1 MSRSHNIQM
10 LEVVAQALGQDLCQ
24 QVAFVEHHHVT
35 HSMSRIAPVFGSW
48 INNPFE

>member
-1 MSRSHNIQM
+1 MSHSHNIQM

-35 HSMSRIAPVFGSW
+35 HSMSLIAPVFGSW
-48 INNPFE
+48 INDPSE